1 MATEWV
7 GMTQRVTGPS
17 SSFARTLTK
26 WWQNLYEDANEEKP
40 SIDHWSLING
50 PKIAKTHCSSAGRC
64 YGWDWGLEWKFCK
77 NDPLSFLTNQ
87 APYLLN
93 FNISGELPSAPAS
106 ERCDLRHQRTKVE
119 LARLDATTD
128 PAWCYTV
135 AYTSCNIN
143 PAMMLPSCTWMS
155 ARQRQERSRQ
165 HNGRYKQV
173 TSGGIEWHP
182 TSVTACKVTNV
193 PSYIMQQ

>member
-7 GMTQRVTGPS
+7 GMTRLVTGPS

-40 SIDHWSLING
+40 SMDHWSLING
-50 PKIAKTHCSSAGRC
+50 PKIAKTHCSSAGRW

-119 LARLDATTD
+119 LAKLDATTD
-128 PAWCYTV
+128 PAWCYSV

-143 PAMMLPSCTWMS
+143 PAMMHLDVGPSK
-155 ARQRQERSRQ
+155 AREKPPTQWSIQTSDIRWHR
-165 HNGRYKQV
+165 V
-173 TSGGIEWHP
+173 TS
-182 TSVTACKVTNV
+182 N
-193 PSYIMQQ
+193 

>member
-1 MATEWV
+1 MSWHDAACYRTKQFVCEDSDK
-7 GMTQRVTGPS
+7 MVTKSVWGC
-17 SSFARTLTK
+17 K
-26 WWQNLYEDANEEKP
+26 WGKT
-40 SIDHWSLING
+40 IHDHWSLING
-50 PKIAKTHCSSAGRC
+50 PKIAKTHSSLAGRW

-119 LARLDATTD
+119 LAKLDATTD
-128 PAWCYTV
+128 PAWCCTV

-143 PAMMLPSCTWMS
+143 PAMMLPWCTWMS

-165 HNGRYKQV
+165 HN
-173 TSGGIEWHP
+173 
-182 TSVTACKVTNV
+182 
-193 PSYIMQQ
+193 

>member
-40 SIDHWSLING
+40 SMDHWSLING
-50 PKIAKTHCSSAGRC
+50 PKIAKTHCSSAGRW

-119 LARLDATTD
+119 LAKLDATTD

-143 PAMMLPSCTWMS
+143 PAMMLPWCTWMS

-165 HNGRYKQV
+165 HNGWCKQV
-173 TSGGIEWHP
+173 TSSGIKWHQVASIP
-182 TSVTACKVTNV
+182 TSGINGNF
-193 PSYIMQQ
+193 SQFSQ